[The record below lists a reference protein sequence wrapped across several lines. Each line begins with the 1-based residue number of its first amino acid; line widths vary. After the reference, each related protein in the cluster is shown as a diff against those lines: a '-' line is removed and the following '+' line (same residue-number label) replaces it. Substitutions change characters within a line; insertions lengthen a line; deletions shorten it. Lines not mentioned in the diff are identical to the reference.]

1 MPTAAPAAPPAAP
14 AADVP
19 RHVAGL
25 SDIQRCAD
33 SKKDDVMDRTSV
45 NTQSWIAF
53 RFQFYMA
60 LITRCNIWT
69 QLNTL
74 SPFTD
79 AAPCVSHRY
88 DAGKNSAASTP
99 LTDDQAQHTARR
111 VLLAMLEPGRWM
123 QNFMEIGIDGN
134 PLTFVAN
141 MDKHYFYARAVAFSG
156 SHPRRLWAP
165 FFRRGGVRGCE
176 G

>member
-1 MPTAAPAAPPAAP
+1 MPAAAPAASPAAP
-14 AADVP
+14 ATDVP
-19 RHVAGL
+19 RHVADL

-33 SKKDDVMDRTSV
+33 SKKDDVMDRTSA

-99 LTDDQAQHTARR
+99 LTNDQAQHTARR
-111 VLLAMLEPGRWM
+111 VLLA
-123 QNFMEIGIDGN
+123 
-134 PLTFVAN
+134 A
-141 MDKHYFYARAVAFSG
+141 ASA
-156 SHPRRLWAP
+156 
-165 FFRRGGVRGCE
+165 
-176 G
+176 